1 MHEVLYI
8 VGIPWSPEEFISKA
22 ASVEHPVSGFPD
34 ELKCAICRN
43 AELSEQGS
51 HGNDEAMA
59 SAGPLK
65 RREGFES
72 GYRRSILKGKRLV
85 LLSRLLQEMDYAD
98 SNIAAEIGQGF
109 SLTGKIPSSGVYKR
123 KRKYAVLA
131 TWWIFPKERMWEF
144 WLALAVA
151 EMRKQ
156 IVSCVELRVR
166 SWIEGGFMDLFCRV
180 CWGLGL
186 R

>member
-1 MHEVLYI
+1 MSDV
-8 VGIPWSPEEFISKA
+8 
-22 ASVEHPVSGFPD
+22 
-34 ELKCAICRN
+34 
-43 AELSEQGS
+43 
-51 HGNDEAMA
+51 
-59 SAGPLK
+59 
-65 RREGFES
+65 
-72 GYRRSILKGKRLV
+72 RRSILKGKRLV

-98 SNIAAEIGQGF
+98 SNIAADWPGF
-109 SLTGKIPSSGVYKR
+109 FFTGKI
-123 KRKYAVLA
+123 
-131 TWWIFPKERMWEF
+131 PKERMWEF

-166 SWIEGGFMDLFCRV
+166 SWIEGGFMDLFRRL